1 MFQSAISGFHR
12 PAVRGVITPS
22 GRYAGAWMT
31 CLTARVQSPCLAFG
45 HPRSCAP
52 GTSSVRCRRLFV
64 HSLLTVLLAAPVLG
78 VARAQAP
85 AAKPVAQ
92 PAVVAEEFV
101 VAVAEPPAELV
112 AAITREEEATV
123 KAFNAGDAAALG
135 ALFME
140 QGELIDENGTLTSGR
155 KGITELFQAFFQKFP
170 QATLQMEITSLRKVG
185 DDLAV
190 EEGVRLITVDD
201 GQTAA
206 QLRYVAV
213 RDKVGDAWPIAS
225 YREFA
230 DDPLPTPQEML
241 LPVSWLVGDWID
253 ESPEGRTEVSY
264 RWSEDGNFLVGE
276 YSLASAGA
284 VVSKSAQ
291 RIGYDPVEGVL
302 RSWTFDSDGG
312 FSQGEWSAVE
322 TGWIVK
328 SEATL
333 PDGTTGSATVEIT
346 PVDDDHFTIRS
357 SDRIVGGIEEP
368 DFELKIARRPPAPL
382 GAAPP
387 VGTPA
392 SDGKTTVPDGKAAPD
407 TKPVPGV
414 PAAPVPGK
422 PTVQ

>member
-1 MFQSAISGFHR
+1 MFQSAFDGFHR
-12 PAVRGVITPS
+12 PAAGGVVTSCVRS
-22 GRYAGAWMT
+22 ARAGLPW
-31 CLTARVQSPCLAFG
+31 
-45 HPRSCAP
+45 
-52 GTSSVRCRRLFV
+52 
-64 HSLLTVLLAAPVLG
+64 LAAIVACSVVAVD

-85 AAKPVAQ
+85 TAKPVAQ
-92 PAVVAEEFV
+92 PAVVAEEAVGTV
-101 VAVAEPPAELV
+101 VATVVAEAEPPAELV

-155 KGITELFQAFFQKFP
+155 KAITELFQAFFQRFP

-190 EEGVRLITVDD
+190 EEGVRLITVED

-213 RDKVGDAWPIAS
+213 RDKVGEAWPIAS

-276 YSLASAGA
+276 YTLASGGA

-357 SDRIVGGIEEP
+357 SDRIVGGVEEP

-387 VGTPA
+387 AGTPA
-392 SDGKTTVPDGKAAPD
+392 SDGKAAPD
-407 TKPVPGV
+407 TKTLPGV
-414 PAAPVPGK
+414 PAVPVPGK
-422 PTVQ
+422 PAVQ

>member
-1 MFQSAISGFHR
+1 
-12 PAVRGVITPS
+12 
-22 GRYAGAWMT
+22 
-31 CLTARVQSPCLAFG
+31 
-45 HPRSCAP
+45 
-52 GTSSVRCRRLFV
+52 VRCRRLFV

-155 KGITELFQAFFQKFP
+155 TGITELFQAFFQKFP

-284 VVSKSAQ
+284 VDSA
-291 RIGYDPVEGVL
+291 RGSGV
-302 RSWTFDSDGG
+302 RSR
-312 FSQGEWSAVE
+312 
-322 TGWIVK
+322 
-328 SEATL
+328 
-333 PDGTTGSATVEIT
+333 PDGSSSRRPRCPTAPPDRPPWRSPRWMTTTSRSVRVTGSSAGS
-346 PVDDDHFTIRS
+346 RS
-357 SDRIVGGIEEP
+357 PIS
-368 DFELKIARRPPAPL
+368 
-382 GAAPP
+382 
-387 VGTPA
+387 
-392 SDGKTTVPDGKAAPD
+392 S
-407 TKPVPGV
+407 
-414 PAAPVPGK
+414 
-422 PTVQ
+422 